1 MNIQYLTKIVG
12 GQDGAVWG
20 DYLFR
25 FGPDGVC
32 CVYNIEQLSSSAS
45 EGKMPEK
52 FSSFKLE
59 KTEIIKPHSNSVM
72 FGNEYYSSE
81 DEFPLLYT
89 NIYNNHAKEEDPL
102 KGVCCVYRI
111 QRDGTAFSSTLV
123 QIIQIGFVEDECYWS
138 SSKDHGDV
146 RPYGNFTIDRQAG
159 IYYAFTM
166 RDQCHS
172 TRYFS
177 FPLPNLRDGIDDE
190 KFGVKKVTLTVS
202 DITEYFDCEYH
213 RYIQGACTHNGK
225 IYSLEGFTN
234 DVKNPPA
241 LRVISPENKCQ
252 ERYIPFSDFGLT
264 VEPEFIDFKDDV
276 CYYADLSGKLYTI
289 DF

>member
-1 MNIQYLTKIVG
+1 MHIQYVTEIAG
-12 GQDGAVWG
+12 GQDGAIWD

-25 FGPDGVC
+25 FDPDGIC
-32 CVYNIEQLSSSAS
+32 CVYHMDRLSGRAPERFAS
-45 EGKMPEK
+45 FP
-52 FSSFKLE
+52 LE
-59 KTEIIKPHSNSVM
+59 KTDIIKPHSNAVM
-72 FGNEYYSSE
+72 FGREYYAAE

-89 NIYNNHAKEEDPL
+89 NVYNNHAKEKDAF

-111 QRDGTAFSSTLV
+111 QRDSTAFSSTLV
-123 QIIQIGFVEDECYWS
+123 QIIQIGFVEDARYWS
-138 SSKDHGDV
+138 SSEDGDDV

-166 RDQCHS
+166 RDKYNS

-177 FPLPNLRDGIDDE
+177 FPLPKLTDGVYDE
-190 KFGVKKVTLTVS
+190 RFGVNTVTLSVS
-202 DITEYFDCEYH
+202 DMTGYFDCEYH
-213 RYIQGACTHNGK
+213 RFIQGACTHNGK

-241 LRVISPENKCQ
+241 LRVICPENNRQ
-252 ERYIPFSDFGLT
+252 EIYIPFSDFGLA